1 VPIISEATRR
11 HPKVRALYGVI
22 YLILAAGAIT
32 MVYPFLLMLSGSTKS
47 AVDMRELKVVPS
59 FLHDDAMLYRKHTEG
74 LFNESLDRMNIAYH
88 ELVPSFEAVEPP
100 DAPNRKLAGL
110 WYEFL
115 DSAKPP
121 PYMSDLGYTRAEM
134 SGVVPER
141 LRAFKRYL
149 ADKYGDDIQ
158 SVNKALGRD
167 FLNWT
172 GVFVS
177 TRDFLLR
184 GNMPTDEPFTEAFW
198 EFKARQP
205 RHLCH
210 YPSPEGFYL
219 RFFLQARYGRE
230 IEKYN
235 EAHSTHYASYA
246 DVHLSRR
253 MPEGTV
259 QERSDWEPFVRETLN
274 LLWIRADAGAAGPYR
289 EFLAAKYGTIDALNN
304 LYETSYKN
312 FEDVPL
318 IEDPPHEGIE
328 LSDWDLFVTGWT
340 DPDTKITYK
349 LPADMMR
356 VHSLDFQFRDYVR
369 DKYGSIDAVNAALG
383 TSYKDFISVMP
394 PQRDAHYLAFLD
406 MKGALRWEFTTRNF
420 RMVFDYLVLHGR
432 GIINTVIYCGLAVAM
447 ALIVN
452 PLAAYAMSRHKM
464 ASTYKILLILMLTM
478 AFPPMVTQIPAFL
491 MLREFR
497 LLNTFAALVL
507 PGLANGFS
515 IFLLKGFFDS
525 LPRELYDAA
534 AVDGAGEWTIF
545 WHITMSLSKPILSV
559 IALGAFTAA
568 YSNFMF
574 ALLICQDEKMW
585 TLMVWLYQLQQ
596 RSGQPV
602 VYASLILAA
611 IPTFIV
617 FVFCQK
623 IILRGIVVPTEK

>member
-1 VPIISEATRR
+1 MPIISEATRR
-11 HPKVRALYGVI
+11 HPKVRVLYGVI
-22 YLILAAGAIT
+22 YLVLIVGAIT
-32 MVYPFLLMLSGSTKS
+32 MLYPFLLMLSGSTKS
-47 AVDMRELKVVPS
+47 AVDLRELKVVPS
-59 FLHDDAMLYRKHTEG
+59 FWYDDAMLYRKHVEG
-74 LFNESLDRMNIAYH
+74 LFNESLDQMNIAYH
-88 ELVPSFEAVEPP
+88 EAVPSFEDVEPP
-100 DAPNRKLAGL
+100 AAPNRKLVDL

-115 DSAKPP
+115 DGAKPP
-121 PYMSDLGYTRAEM
+121 PYVSEMGYTRAWL
-134 SGVVPER
+134 SGVAPER
-141 LRAFKRYL
+141 LRAFKSYL
-149 ADKYGDDIQ
+149 ADKYGGDIQ
-158 SVNKALGRD
+158 SVNQKLGMD

-172 GVFVS
+172 AVFVS
-177 TRDFLLR
+177 AKDFLLR
-184 GNMPTDEPFTEAFW
+184 GNMPASEPFTEAFW
-198 EFKARQP
+198 DFKAGQP
-205 RHLCH
+205 RKFL
-210 YPSPEGFYL
+210 YYLSPEGFCL
-219 RFFLQARYGRE
+219 RLFLQARYGKE
-230 IEKYN
+230 IDRYN
-235 EAHSTHYASYA
+235 TTHSTHYASYA

-253 MPEGTV
+253 MPEGTA
-259 QERSDWEPFVRETLN
+259 QERNDWEQFVRETLN

-289 EFLAAKYGTIDALNN
+289 EFLEAKYGTVEALNR
-304 LYETSYKN
+304 LYDTRYKS
-312 FEDVPL
+312 FDDIPL
-318 IEDPPHEGIE
+318 VDDPPYEGIK

-349 LPADMMR
+349 LPANMIR
-356 VHSLDFQFRDYVR
+356 IHSLDFQFRDYVR
-369 DKYGSIDAVNAALG
+369 GKYGSIDEANAALG
-383 TSYKDFISVMP
+383 TSYKDFISVVP

-406 MKGALRWEFTTRNF
+406 MRGALRWEFTTRNF
-420 RMVFDYLVLHGR
+420 RMVVDYMVLHGR
-432 GIINTVIYCGLAVAM
+432 GIVNTVIYCTLAVLM

-464 ASTYKILLILMLTM
+464 ASTYKILLFLMLTM

-568 YSNFMF
+568 YANFMF

-596 RSGQPV
+596 RTGPPV
-602 VYASLILAA
+602 IYASLILAA